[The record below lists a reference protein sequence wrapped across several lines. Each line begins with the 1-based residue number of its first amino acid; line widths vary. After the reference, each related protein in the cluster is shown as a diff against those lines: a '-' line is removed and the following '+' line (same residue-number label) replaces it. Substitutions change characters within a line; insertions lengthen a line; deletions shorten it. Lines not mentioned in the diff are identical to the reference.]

1 MTEIEPEIKVS
12 QTSDV
17 MYAIHQFRRN
27 PLVLAGLVLS
37 VGSVAV
43 ALLSSFIVDPTKW
56 QITDPPLKNCWSS
69 SLFGWGNANIA
80 ACPSPHALGTDSYGR
95 DLLQMIVLAIPT
107 DLRIALEVVLSA
119 VAIGIVFGATAS
131 YAGGIVDEAILR
143 VTDIF
148 LAVPGI
154 LLAIVFMVVFGRT
167 IPVLTAAVVL
177 VWWPTYVR
185 LVRSQVLS
193 EKEKPYVESLRS
205 IGAGRIRILFRHI
218 VPNSIYPLLVQAT
231 LDIGSVI
238 LTVSALTF
246 IGLSPSPL
254 LPELGNLASLGSQY
268 FFTAPWLI
276 IFPGLTILLISL
288 GFNLLGDGL
297 RDVLDPRLRR

>member
-1 MTEIEPEIKVS
+1 MRHALHLFKE
-12 QTSDV
+12 
-17 MYAIHQFRRN
+17 N

-37 VGSVAV
+37 VGSISL
-43 ALLSSFIVDPTKW
+43 ALLSHFLVNPSTW
-56 QITDPPLKNCWSS
+56 QLTHPVLKNCWNN

-80 ACPSPHALGTDSYGR
+80 SCPTPHALGTDSYGR

-107 DLRIALEVVLSA
+107 DLQIALEVVLSA
-119 VAIGIVFGATAS
+119 VTIGIVFGATAS
-131 YAGGIVDEAILR
+131 YAGGIVDEVILR
-143 VTDIF
+143 ITDIF

-167 IPVLTAAVVL
+167 IPVLTGAVVL
-177 VWWPTYVR
+177 IRWPTYVR

-193 EKEKPYVESLRS
+193 EKEKPYVESLRAM
-205 IGAGRIRILFRHI
+205 GAGRVRILFAHV

-254 LPELGNLASLGSQY
+254 LPELGNLASLGGQY

-276 IFPGLTILLISL
+276 IFPGLTILFISL

-297 RDVLDPRLRR
+297 RDILDPRLRR